1 VAEPQQPRGQDLTPL
16 TIPVRV
22 DIEAEQVVL
31 NQPEMAELLG
41 AAGRIAVGDC
51 NCRKTIGNCD
61 RPLEVCLGLDEEA
74 QQNIDRNGWRAIG
87 VAEALALLERTHR
100 TGLVHLAFRRSDG
113 RVNLVCS
120 CCPCCCAFLGSL
132 THRTYRDALAASVH
146 VAEHDAASCSACG
159 ACIDRCPFE
168 AFSRESAKEPVAFD
182 AGRCF
187 GCGLCVSTCPSRA
200 ISFVARG

>member
-1 VAEPQQPRGQDLTPL
+1 MAEPQQPRGQDLTPL

-74 QQNIDRNGWRAIG
+74 QENIDRNGWRAIG
-87 VAEALALLERTHR
+87 VGEALALLERTYR
-100 TGLVHLAFRRSDG
+100 AGLVHLAFRRSDG

-120 CCPCCCAFLGSL
+120 CCACCCAFLGSL
-132 THRTYRDALAASVH
+132 THRTYPDALTASAYVAAY
-146 VAEHDAASCSACG
+146 DAGACSACG
-159 ACIDRCPFE
+159 VCIDRCPFE
-168 AFSRESAKEPVAFD
+168 AFSRESEKESVGFD
-182 AGRCF
+182 VDRCF
-187 GCGLCVSTCPSRA
+187 GCGLCVSTCPTGA